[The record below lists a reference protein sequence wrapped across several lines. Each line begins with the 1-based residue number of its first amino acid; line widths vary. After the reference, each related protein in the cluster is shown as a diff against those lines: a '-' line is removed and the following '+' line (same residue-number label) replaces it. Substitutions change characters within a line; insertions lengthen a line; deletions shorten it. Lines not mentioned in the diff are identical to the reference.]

1 MHPDDIKALRPE
13 GPSNRPTTDMAPIE
27 LNTDDIIG
35 RMKEVMNLTTD
46 AQLSRALGT
55 SNKNVSSWR
64 KRNHVPYDDVL
75 MVALNNGTSMEYIL
89 TGKPNPGMLETL
101 KSSPFDWD
109 ILRIVARGLIKDEHM
124 AFLDEDEVNKE
135 AEFVASTIVVF
146 YDRYINLM
154 RQATANGRMSKAE
167 FITALRTASSKEAL
181 VELVLRAREARTSPE

>member
-1 MHPDDIKALRPE
+1 
-13 GPSNRPTTDMAPIE
+13 
-27 LNTDDIIG
+27 
-35 RMKEVMNLTTD
+35 
-46 AQLSRALGT
+46 
-55 SNKNVSSWR
+55 
-64 KRNHVPYDDVL
+64 
-75 MVALNNGTSMEYIL
+75 MEYIL